1 MKVVRLGP
9 EAMESLIVSLQE
21 ENAKLRAILIMKA
34 PNSLQHGGV
43 LKESMEDA
51 ARTLISIERAK
62 KQKSSE
68 SLCSYEQ
75 VKSQGSTST

>member
-1 MKVVRLGP
+1 MVRLGP

-43 LKESMEDA
+43 LKASMEDA
-51 ARTLISIERAK
+51 ARTLISNERAK

-68 SLCSYEQ
+68 KLCSYEQ
-75 VKSQGSTST
+75 VKSQGSPSP